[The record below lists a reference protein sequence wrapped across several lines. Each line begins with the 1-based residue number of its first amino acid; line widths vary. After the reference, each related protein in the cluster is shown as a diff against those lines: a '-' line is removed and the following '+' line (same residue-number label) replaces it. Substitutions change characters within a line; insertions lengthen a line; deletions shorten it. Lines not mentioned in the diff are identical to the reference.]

1 MRPLTVAIIGR
12 PNVGKSTLFNRLAG
26 RKLALVHEAP
36 GVTRDRREAEA
47 QLHDLRL
54 RVIDTA
60 GLEEA
65 APEALESRMRR
76 QTERALQSAD
86 LVLFLIDARA
96 GLTALDRH
104 FARWLRRQDL
114 PGVLVANKCE
124 GRAAEAGLAEAY
136 GLGFG
141 DPVPLSAEH
150 DLGFSDL
157 RDAVAPFAETAAET
171 AAKEALPEDAETAEG
186 EAGGPLQL
194 AIVGRPNVGKST
206 LVNRLVGED
215 RVLTGPE
222 AGITRD
228 AIAVQWS
235 YRGQEIQLVDTAG
248 LRKRAKVAEKLER
261 MSVDDTL
268 RAIRFAQVVV
278 LVLDAN
284 EGLERQDLTIA
295 RHSVDEGRAL
305 VIALN
310 KWDACADR
318 EAALRQLE
326 DRLERSLPQV
336 RGLPKVAISALEGRH
351 LDRLMDA
358 VLAAYRVWNARVPTG
373 ELNRWLEAVTEAHPP
388 PLSKGR
394 KVRLKYATQ
403 MKTRPPS
410 YAIFCSRPAAIPA
423 SYLRYLE
430 NQLRSDF
437 KLDGTPIRIALRKGE
452 NPYAK
457 TQGAPRRGTKK
468 REARKRV

>member
-1 MRPLTVAIIGR
+1 MKPLTVAILGR
-12 PNVGKSTLFNRLAG
+12 PNVGKSTLFNRLVG
-26 RKLALVHEAP
+26 RKLALVHEEP

-47 QLHDLRL
+47 RLQDLRF

-65 APEALESRMRR
+65 APEALETRMRQ
-76 QTERALQSAD
+76 QTERALESAD
-86 LVLFLIDARA
+86 LVLLLIDARA
-96 GLTALDRH
+96 GLTALDQH
-104 FARWLRRQDL
+104 FARWLRRRDVPL
-114 PGVLVANKCE
+114 VLVANKCE
-124 GRAAEAGLAEAY
+124 GQAAEPGLAEAY
-136 GLGFG
+136 SLGLG
-141 DPVPLSAEH
+141 DPVPFSAEH
-150 DLGFSDL
+150 GLGLSDL
-157 RDAVAPFAETAAET
+157 RDAIAPYAEARAAEAE
-171 AAKEALPEDAETAEG
+171 AAEAVG
-186 EAGGPLQL
+186 EAEAGEGGPLQL

-206 LVNRLVGED
+206 LVNRLLGEE

-228 AIAVQWS
+228 SIAVGWS
-235 YRGQEIQLVDTAG
+235 YGGREIQLVDTAG
-248 LRKRAKVAEKLER
+248 LRKRARVEAKLEK
-261 MSVDDTL
+261 MSVADTL

-295 RHSVDEGRAL
+295 RHTIDEGRAL
-305 VIALN
+305 VIVLN

-318 EAALRQLE
+318 EAALRQLK

-336 RGLPKVAISALEGRH
+336 RGLSHVTVSALEGRS

-358 VLAAYRVWNARVPTG
+358 VLSAYRVWNARVPTA

-388 PLSKGR
+388 PMSKGR
-394 KVRLKYATQ
+394 KVRMKYATQ
-403 MKTRPPS
+403 TKSRPPS
-410 YAIFCSRPAAIPA
+410 YAIFCSRPDGVPD

-430 NQLRSDF
+430 NQLRDDF
-437 KLDGTPIRIALRKGE
+437 KLDGTPIHISLRKGD

-457 TQGAPRRGTKK
+457 K
-468 REARKRV
+468 RA

>member
-1 MRPLTVAIIGR
+1 MLSLTVAIIGR
-12 PNVGKSTLFNRLAG
+12 PNVGKSTLFNRLVG
-26 RKLALVHEAP
+26 RKLALVHEEP
-36 GVTRDRREAEA
+36 GVTRDRREADA
-47 QLHDLRL
+47 TLHDLHF

-65 APEALESRMRR
+65 APEALEARMRQ
-76 QTERALQSAD
+76 QTERALEAAD

-104 FARWLRRQDL
+104 FAQWLRRQDL
-114 PGVLVANKCE
+114 PVVLVANKCE
-124 GRAAEAGLAEAY
+124 GRAGDPGLAEAY

-141 DPVPLSAEH
+141 EPIPLSAEH

-157 RDAVAPFAETAAET
+157 RDAVAPFAEAAAAENAVT
-171 AAKEALPEDAETAEG
+171 DGGVEAEG
-186 EAGGPLQL
+186 EEGGPLQL

-206 LVNRLVGED
+206 LVNRLIGED

-235 YRGQEIQLVDTAG
+235 YRGKEIQLVDTAG
-248 LRKRAKVAEKLER
+248 LRKRAKVAAKLEK
-261 MSVDDTL
+261 MSVEDTL

-278 LVLDAN
+278 LLLDAN

-310 KWDACADR
+310 KWDACTDR
-318 EAALRQLE
+318 QAALRQLD

-336 RGLPKVAISALEGRH
+336 RGVPKVAISALEGRH

-358 VLAAYRVWNARVPTG
+358 VLKAYRVWNARVPTG

-394 KVRLKYATQ
+394 KVRLKYITQ

-410 YAIFCSRPAAIPA
+410 YAIFCSRPVAIPA

-437 KLDGTPIRIALRKGE
+437 KLEGTPIRIAMRKGE
-452 NPYAK
+452 NPYAQK
-457 TQGAPRRGTKK
+457 AG
-468 REARKRV
+468 ARKRGGKKKDTKKKKRA

>member
-1 MRPLTVAIIGR
+1 MLSLTVAIIGR
-12 PNVGKSTLFNRLAG
+12 PNVGKSTLFNRLVG
-26 RKLALVHEAP
+26 RKLALVHEEP
-36 GVTRDRREAEA
+36 GVTRDRREADA
-47 QLHDLRL
+47 TLHDLQF

-65 APEALESRMRR
+65 APEALETRMRQ
-76 QTERALQSAD
+76 QTERALEAAD

-114 PGVLVANKCE
+114 PVVLVANKCE
-124 GRAAEAGLAEAY
+124 GRAGDPGLAEAY

-141 DPVPLSAEH
+141 EPIPLSAEH

-157 RDAVAPFAETAAET
+157 RDAVAPFAEAAAAENAVT
-171 AAKEALPEDAETAEG
+171 EGGVEAEG
-186 EAGGPLQL
+186 EEGGPLQL

-228 AIAVQWS
+228 AIAVQWC
-235 YRGQEIQLVDTAG
+235 YRGKEIQLVDTAG
-248 LRKRAKVAEKLER
+248 LRKRAKVAAKLEK
-261 MSVDDTL
+261 MSVEDTL

-278 LVLDAN
+278 LLLDAN

-310 KWDACADR
+310 KWDACTDR
-318 EAALRQLE
+318 QAALRQLD

-336 RGLPKVAISALEGRH
+336 RGVPKVAISALEGRH

-358 VLAAYRVWNARVPTG
+358 VLKAYRVWNARVPTG

-394 KVRLKYATQ
+394 KVRLKYITQ

-410 YAIFCSRPAAIPA
+410 YAIFCSRPVAIPA

-437 KLDGTPIRIALRKGE
+437 KLEGTPIRIAMRKGE
-452 NPYAK
+452 NPYAQK
-457 TQGAPRRGTKK
+457 AG
-468 REARKRV
+468 ARKRGGKKKDTKKKKRA